1 MNYSILK
8 QCLVGIV
15 TAGSLILHQA
25 AYGASSEEALLE
37 KVRTGQVGD
46 EATIQKRL
54 KAFRGGSDLKK
65 QELYEA
71 AAAERDALRSDS
83 QQLEATAR
91 ENKATYDAKI
101 TELRSN
107 LGPSASLFGTLQQTA
122 SDLIGVFRSS
132 PTSIEYPNRE
142 QWLTDFIEK
151 MQKSSEIFTL
161 EEIKQ
166 IWFLIQQETM
176 ASGQIVSTSTEVL
189 AQSGGREQRDVV
201 RIGKFNLVTG
211 TPKPLYLSWQAD
223 SQRASVL
230 KRQPESVYL
239 AQVEDYLESEAVQT
253 VGIDPTGGSLLTRL
267 VDAPTLGDRIAAGG
281 LIGNLILCLGAFAV
295 LVAIYK
301 LIEITLVSIKVDRQ
315 RANPQAPDMANPL
328 GRLLKIYENNKDV
341 DTETLEM
348 RLGEGILEERPK
360 IDRFVGLLKVIAVVA
375 PLMGLMGTVLGMIA
389 TFQAITL
396 FGTGDPKTMAGG
408 ISQALVTTVEGLTV
422 AIPVVL
428 LHAIVFARA
437 KSVINTLKHQTA
449 GLIAERME
457 AEGTKAV

>member
-1 MNYSILK
+1 MKRLTMK
-8 QCLVGIV
+8 MPAWLM
-15 TAGSLILHQA
+15 A
-25 AYGASSEEALLE
+25 AAMLALPVSAISADSEEALLE
-37 KVRTGQVGD
+37 KVRTNQVGD
-46 EATIQKRL
+46 EAAIQKRIS
-54 KAFRGGSDLKK
+54 AFKRKSDLEK

-71 AAAERDALRSDS
+71 AVAERDALRDQSWE
-83 QQLEATAR
+83 LEVTAR
-91 ENKATYDAKI
+91 ENKLAYDAKI
-101 TELRSN
+101 TELRTT
-107 LGPSASLFGTLQQTA
+107 LGPTANLFGILQQTA
-122 SDLIGVFRSS
+122 SDLIGIFRSS
-132 PTSIEYPNRE
+132 PTSIDYPGRE
-142 QWLTDFIEK
+142 AWLTAFIEK
-151 MQKSSEIFTL
+151 MQKASEIFTI
-161 EEIKQ
+161 EDMKQ
-166 IWFLIQQETM
+166 IWFLIQQETT
-176 ASGQIVSTSTEVL
+176 AAGQIVKTDTEVL
-189 AQSGGREQRDVV
+189 ARSGGREERAVV
-201 RIGKFNLVTG
+201 RIGKFNLVSDQ
-211 TPKPLYLSWQAD
+211 PEPLYLSWQAD
-223 SQRASVL
+223 TQRASVL
-230 KRQPESVYL
+230 KRQPEDHFL
-239 AQVEDYLESEAVQT
+239 GQMDDYFEGGDEPQA

-301 LIEITLVSIKVDRQ
+301 LIEISLVSVKVDRQ
-315 RANPQAPDMANPL
+315 RANPGSPDSGNPL
-328 GRLLKIYENNKDV
+328 GRLLKIYEANKTA

-348 RLGEGILEERPK
+348 RLGEGLLEERPR

-457 AEGTKAV
+457 SEA